1 MQNVHCAMYREWEG
15 GMFFFAHDL
24 CILHVLL
31 PQKTHAYSTEAATGV
46 FFNVLVRMWLILIN
60 VFLSL
65 ADSRDCSSSDL

>member
-1 MQNVHCAMYREWEG
+1 MFIVQCTESGRVECFFLLMTFVSYMYYFHRKL
-15 GMFFFAHDL
+15 MLTLRKQRPVF
-24 CILHVLL
+24 
-31 PQKTHAYSTEAATGV
+31 